1 MKATVKFDKYGNVK
15 SIKGNIGQTR
25 ANRAALK
32 LWRGEV
38 EPTTG
43 YMLRD
48 KLCSFMY
55 KLRRF
60 IKRMFSELSNRAEM
74 ASRYHAAPTAAT
86 VPVIRLENLCAN
98 VVGTPAAC
106 PEERE

>member
-15 SIKGNIGQTR
+15 SIKGNIGRTR
-25 ANRAALK
+25 MNRAALE
-32 LWRGEV
+32 LWKGNV
-38 EPTTG
+38 EPTTP
-43 YMLRD
+43 
-48 KLCSFMY
+48 Y

-60 IKRMFSELSNRAEM
+60 FKRMFSELSNRAEM

-106 PEERE
+106 PEGRE

>member
-15 SIKGNIGQTR
+15 SIKGNIGRTR
-25 ANRAALK
+25 MNRAALE
-32 LWRGEV
+32 LWKGNV

-43 YMLRD
+43 
-48 KLCSFMY
+48 Y

-60 IKRMFSELSNRAEM
+60 IKRVSSELSNRAEM
-74 ASRYHAAPTAAT
+74 ASRYHAAPHAAT
-86 VPVIRLENLCAN
+86 APVIRLENLCAN

>member
-1 MKATVKFDKYGNVK
+1 MTVKIKYGRNGAVK
-15 SIKGNIGQTR
+15 SIKGNIGRTR
-25 ANRAALK
+25 MNRAALE
-32 LWRGEV
+32 LWRGNV

-43 YMLRD
+43 Y
-48 KLCSFMY
+48 

-60 IKRMFSELSNRAEM
+60 FKRMFSELSNRAEM
-74 ASRYHAAPTAAT
+74 ASHYHAAPTAAT

>member
-15 SIKGNIGQTR
+15 SIKGNIGRTR
-25 ANRAALK
+25 MNRAALE
-32 LWRGEV
+32 LWKGNV

-43 YMLRD
+43 
-48 KLCSFMY
+48 Y

-60 IKRMFSELSNRAEM
+60 IKRVFSELSNRAEM
-74 ASRYHAAPTAAT
+74 ASRYHAAPHAAT
-86 VPVIRLENLCAN
+86 APVIRLENLCAN

-106 PEERE
+106 PEERK

>member
-25 ANRAALK
+25 MNLAALE
-32 LWRGEV
+32 LWKGNV

-43 YMLRD
+43 
-48 KLCSFMY
+48 Y

-74 ASRYHAAPTAAT
+74 ASRYHAAPHAAT
-86 VPVIRLENLCAN
+86 APVIRLENLCAN

>member
-15 SIKGNIGQTR
+15 SIKGNIGRTR
-25 ANRAALK
+25 MNRAALE
-32 LWRGEV
+32 LWRGNV
-38 EPTTG
+38 EPTSG
-43 YMLRD
+43 
-48 KLCSFMY
+48 Y

-60 IKRMFSELSNRAEM
+60 FKRMFSELSNRAEM
-74 ASRYHAAPTAAT
+74 ASRYHAAPHAAT
-86 VPVIRLENLCAN
+86 APIIRLENLCAN

>member
-15 SIKGNIGQTR
+15 SIKGNIGRTR
-25 ANRAALK
+25 MNRAALE
-32 LWRGEV
+32 LWKGNV
-38 EPTTG
+38 EPTTP
-43 YMLRD
+43 
-48 KLCSFMY
+48 Y

-60 IKRMFSELSNRAEM
+60 FKRMFSELSNRAEM
-74 ASRYHAAPTAAT
+74 ASRYHAAPHAAT
-86 VPVIRLENLCAN
+86 APVIRLENLCAN